1 MARRR
6 LPDSKIKRADRYTEV
21 SDDTLQFINIVDF
34 DPEDDDDDIDAEDY
48 GHHSRY
54 GSRNG
59 RGASED
65 EYDYEDDDCDEEY
78 EEDDD
83 SDEGYDDEEDDDIDE
98 GYDDEEDDD
107 IDEDYNDEEDDDI
120 DEDYNDE
127 EDDGSD
133 EGYDDE
139 EDDDGSDEN
148 YDDKTDIDDAYDED
162 NEAGSYIDDPD
173 DGYDEQ
179 LVHVRR
185 RPADSVKKGKSRN
198 PKDQG
203 NAKAE
208 GEAGKK
214 TEKKGTKPERTKATP
229 KKDIKKESSKAG
241 KREKNI
247 EQDELSR
254 KRKKSWLTFFV
265 LLFIWS
271 AILVGVIVYGL
282 NYFYNFTIDYERAY
296 QESRP
301 VLSMGDILAHFE
313 NADIDYI
320 YENMAE
326 KPQVNE
332 FETEADLKEDM
343 GSLLEGKT
351 ISFNGASGY
360 SEDTPNYT
368 ITADGYAVAD
378 LKLRKSST
386 EEREYHFPVWEMT
399 ELNFYTAP
407 SESFSVEAPENY
419 TILVNGIP
427 LSSDYCVQSGIE
439 SEENKY
445 VDPYGRIPDLA
456 DYYGEGFYKQPVVT
470 AQDASGAEVAA
481 VYDEAEGR
489 YEVGFSSDS
498 PEREALEE
506 RAINLAITFANFISG
521 DTSIDNLSPYFPS
534 GSEALAMIK
543 RNSSNEFFASHS
555 NVTIQNEEI
564 RDFVCYSEDV
574 CYVEAYIEQSMH
586 VYGAAQNPV
595 ILPTDG
601 HFYFVKMDGVWKV
614 AGIRY

>member
-6 LPDSKIKRADRYTEV
+6 LPDSKIKRSGRYTEV

-34 DPEDDDDDIDAEDY
+34 DPEDDDEDIDAEDY
-48 GHHSRY
+48 GHHGRY
-54 GSRNG
+54 DDK
-59 RGASED
+59 RGYDEPDD
-65 EYDYEDDDCDEEY
+65 EYDDEYEDDDIEEDYDEDY

-83 SDEGYDDEEDDDIDE
+83 TGEEYDDEEDDDSGEKYVGEEDIDE
-98 GYDDEEDDD
+98 DYDDEEDDD
-107 IDEDYNDEEDDDI
+107 VDED
-120 DEDYNDE
+120 
-127 EDDGSD
+127 
-133 EGYDDE
+133 YDDE
-139 EDDDGSDEN
+139 EDDDVIDED
-148 YDDKTDIDDAYDED
+148 YDDDEDGDAAEDYDE
-162 NEAGSYIDDPD
+162 GDDEP
-173 DGYDEQ
+173 EQ
-179 LVHVRR
+179 L
-185 RPADSVKKGKSRN
+185 SVVLPVLKKEARKEPKKELKKETKKGS
-198 PKDQG
+198 
-203 NAKAE
+203 
-208 GEAGKK
+208 
-214 TEKKGTKPERTKATP
+214 
-229 KKDIKKESSKAG
+229 KKEKNKPVSKN
-241 KREKNI
+241 K
-247 EQDELSR
+247 EQDELTR
-254 KRKKSWLTFFV
+254 KRKKGWLIFFI

-271 AILVGVIVYGL
+271 AALVAAIVYGL
-282 NYFYNFTIDYERAY
+282 NYFYNFTIDYEKAY
-296 QESRP
+296 QDSRP
-301 VLSMGDILAHFE
+301 VLSMGDVLAHFE

-320 YENMAE
+320 YDNMVE

-332 FETEADLKEDM
+332 FETEADLKEYM
-343 GSLLEGKT
+343 GTLLEGKT
-351 ISFNGASGY
+351 ISFNEASGY

-378 LKLRKSST
+378 VKLRKSST

-407 SESFSVEAPENY
+407 TESFSVEAPENY

-456 DYYGEGFYKQPVVT
+456 DYYGEGFYKQPTVT
-470 AQDASGAEVAA
+470 AQDAGGMEVAA
-481 VYDEAEGR
+481 VYNEAEGR

-498 PEREALEE
+498 PEKEELED
-506 RAINLAITFANFISG
+506 RAIKLAITFANFISG

-534 GSEALAMIK
+534 GSEALDMIK

-564 RDFVCYSEDV
+564 KDFVCYSEDV

-614 AGIRY
+614 AGIKY

>member
-6 LPDSKIKRADRYTEV
+6 LPDSRIKRADRYKEV

-34 DPEDDDDDIDAEDY
+34 DPEDDEDDIDAEDY
-48 GHHSRY
+48 GHGSRY
-54 GSRNG
+54 DAG
-59 RGASED
+59 RRYASSED
-65 EYDYEDDDCDEEY
+65 EYDEY
-78 EEDDD
+78 EEDGIDEDYDD
-83 SDEGYDDEEDDDIDE
+83 EVEGDVIDEDYGDEEDDDVVEEEYDDEDGEYDE
-98 GYDDEEDDD
+98 GYADEDEYGENGEGEESGD
-107 IDEDYNDEEDDDI
+107 IDEDYADEDEDGENDEADEDDT
-120 DEDYNDE
+120 E
-127 EDDGSD
+127 ES
-133 EGYDDE
+133 
-139 EDDDGSDEN
+139 DDDDV
-148 YDDKTDIDDAYDED
+148 
-162 NEAGSYIDDPD
+162 
-173 DGYDEQ
+173 EQ
-179 LVHVRR
+179 FEHVRR
-185 RPADSVKKGKSRN
+185 CPADSVKTEADRN
-198 PKDQG
+198 PKKQAG
-203 NAKAE
+203 AEIKPAKTDKPKASS
-208 GEAGKK
+208 KK
-214 TEKKGTKPERTKATP
+214 NT
-229 KKDIKKESSKAG
+229 KKESPKASK
-241 KREKNI
+241 KENNRHKPKNK

-254 KRKKSWLTFFV
+254 KRKKGWLIFFV
-265 LLFIWS
+265 FMFVWS
-271 AILVGVIVYGL
+271 AALVAAIVYGL
-282 NYFYNFTIDYERAY
+282 NYFYNFTIDYEKAY
-296 QESRP
+296 QDSRP

-332 FETEADLKEDM
+332 FETEDDLKEYM
-343 GSLLEGKT
+343 GSLLAGKT
-351 ISFNGASGY
+351 ISFNEASGY

-378 LKLRKSST
+378 IKLRKSST

-407 SESFSVEAPENY
+407 TESFSVEAPENY

-427 LSSDYCVQSGIE
+427 LSSEYCVQSGIE

-456 DYYGEGFYKQPVVT
+456 DYYGEGFYKQPTVT
-470 AQDASGAEVAA
+470 AKDASGMEIAA
-481 VYDEAEGR
+481 VYDEAAGR

-498 PEREALEE
+498 PEKEELEE
-506 RAINLAITFANFISG
+506 RAIKLAITFANFISG

-564 RDFVCYSEDV
+564 KDFVCYSEDV

-614 AGIRY
+614 AGIKY

>member
-6 LPDSKIKRADRYTEV
+6 LPDSKIKRSDRYREV

-48 GHHSRY
+48 GHTFHYDSGRRY
-54 GSRNG
+54 
-59 RGASED
+59 APQD
-65 EYDYEDDDCDEEY
+65 EYDDIDED
-78 EEDDD
+78 
-83 SDEGYDDEEDDDIDE
+83 YDDEEDDDVVDE
-98 GYDDEEDDD
+98 DYSDEEDDD
-107 IDEDYNDEEDDDI
+107 IVEEEYDEDDAYEEDI
-120 DEDYNDE
+120 DEDYDDEEYDE
-127 EDDGSD
+127 EDEEDGIEETS
-133 EGYDDE
+133 DDE
-139 EDDDGSDEN
+139 DE
-148 YDDKTDIDDAYDED
+148 
-162 NEAGSYIDDPD
+162 
-173 DGYDEQ
+173 EQ
-179 LVHVRR
+179 FEHVRR
-185 RPADSVKKGKSRN
+185 RSPEPEKNAVRRNSKKQFVTKQDHSQNAPKSEMNAGKTKRSKAALKKDSKKE
-198 PKDQG
+198 P
-203 NAKAE
+203 AKA
-208 GEAGKK
+208 A
-214 TEKKGTKPERTKATP
+214 
-229 KKDIKKESSKAG
+229 KKEKNKRSSNNKD
-241 KREKNI
+241 
-247 EQDELSR
+247 QDELSR
-254 KRKKSWLTFFV
+254 KRKKGWLIFFIM
-265 LLFIWS
+265 LFVWS
-271 AILVGVIVYGL
+271 AALTGAIVYGL
-282 NYFYNFTIDYERAY
+282 NYFYNFTIDYEKAY
-296 QESRP
+296 QDSRP
-301 VLSMGDILAHFE
+301 VLSMGDVLAHFE

-320 YENMAE
+320 YENMVE

-332 FETEADLKEDM
+332 FETEADLKEYM

-351 ISFNGASGY
+351 ISFNEASGY

-378 LKLRKSST
+378 IKLRKSST

-407 SESFSVEAPENY
+407 TESFSVEAPENY

-427 LSSDYCVQSGIE
+427 LTSDYCVQSGIE

-456 DYYGEGFYKQPVVT
+456 DYYGEGFYKQPTVT
-470 AQDASGAEVAA
+470 AQDASGVEVAA
-481 VYDEAEGR
+481 VYDEAAGR

-498 PEREALEE
+498 PEKEELEE
-506 RAINLAITFANFISG
+506 RAIKLAITFANFISG

-564 RDFVCYSEDV
+564 KDFVCYSEDV

-614 AGIRY
+614 AGIKY

>member
-65 EYDYEDDDCDEEY
+65 EYDYEDDDSDEEY
-78 EEDDD
+78 EEEDDIDEGYEEEDDDDIDEGYNDEEDD
-83 SDEGYDDEEDDDIDE
+83 SDEGYDEEEDDDIDE
-98 GYDDEEDDD
+98 GCDDEEDDD
-107 IDEDYNDEEDDDI
+107 TAED
-120 DEDYNDE
+120 
-127 EDDGSD
+127 
-133 EGYDDE
+133 YDDE
-139 EDDDGSDEN
+139 EDDGSDEN

-214 TEKKGTKPERTKATP
+214 TEKKVTKPERTKATP

-254 KRKKSWLTFFV
+254 KRKKSWLIFFV

-332 FETEADLKEDM
+332 FETEADLKEYM

-351 ISFNGASGY
+351 ISFNEASGY

-498 PEREALEE
+498 PDREELEE
-506 RAINLAITFANFISG
+506 RAIKLAITFANFISG

-564 RDFVCYSEDV
+564 KDFVCYSEDV

>member
-1 MARRR
+1 M
-6 LPDSKIKRADRYTEV
+6 
-21 SDDTLQFINIVDF
+21 
-34 DPEDDDDDIDAEDY
+34 
-48 GHHSRY
+48 
-54 GSRNG
+54 
-59 RGASED
+59 
-65 EYDYEDDDCDEEY
+65 
-78 EEDDD
+78 
-83 SDEGYDDEEDDDIDE
+83 
-98 GYDDEEDDD
+98 
-107 IDEDYNDEEDDDI
+107 
-120 DEDYNDE
+120 
-127 EDDGSD
+127 
-133 EGYDDE
+133 
-139 EDDDGSDEN
+139 
-148 YDDKTDIDDAYDED
+148 
-162 NEAGSYIDDPD
+162 
-173 DGYDEQ
+173 
-179 LVHVRR
+179 
-185 RPADSVKKGKSRN
+185 KKNK
-198 PKDQG
+198 
-203 NAKAE
+203 
-208 GEAGKK
+208 
-214 TEKKGTKPERTKATP
+214 
-229 KKDIKKESSKAG
+229 
-241 KREKNI
+241 
-247 EQDELSR
+247 EQDELAR
-254 KRKKSWLTFFV
+254 KRKKGWLIFFAF
-265 LLFIWS
+265 LFIWS
-271 AILVGVIVYGL
+271 AALVAAIVYGL
-282 NYFYNFTIDYERAY
+282 NYFYNFTIDYEKAY
-296 QESRP
+296 QDSRP

-332 FETEADLKEDM
+332 FETEADLKEYM

-351 ISFNGASGY
+351 ISFNEASGY

-378 LKLRKSST
+378 IKLRKSST

-407 SESFSVEAPENY
+407 TESFSVEAPENY

-456 DYYGEGFYKQPVVT
+456 DYYGEGFYKQPTVT
-470 AQDASGAEVAA
+470 AQDASGMEVAA
-481 VYDEAEGR
+481 VYDEADGR

-498 PEREALEE
+498 PEREELEE
-506 RAINLAITFANFISG
+506 RAIKLAITFANFISG

-534 GSEALAMIK
+534 GSEDLAMIK

-555 NVTIQNEEI
+555 NVVIQNEEI
-564 RDFVCYSEDV
+564 KDFVCYSEDV

-614 AGIRY
+614 AGIKY

>member
-6 LPDSKIKRADRYTEV
+6 LPDSKIKRSDRYTEV

-34 DPEDDDDDIDAEDY
+34 DPEDDDEDIDAEDY
-48 GHHSRY
+48 SHHVRY
-54 GSRNG
+54 YDTG
-59 RGASED
+59 RESASED
-65 EYDYEDDDCDEEY
+65 EYED
-78 EEDDD
+78 EEDDEYYD
-83 SDEGYDDEEDDDIDE
+83 DEEGDVVNEDYDDEDVINGEDEDDAARDYIPDEDYGDEEDDDVTNDE
-98 GYDDEEDDD
+98 DYDDEDDL
-107 IDEDYNDEEDDDI
+107 INEEYDED
-120 DEDYNDE
+120 
-127 EDDGSD
+127 
-133 EGYDDE
+133 
-139 EDDDGSDEN
+139 
-148 YDDKTDIDDAYDED
+148 DDAYDED
-162 NEAGSYIDDPD
+162 TDSIKSLEERNTKKK
-173 DGYDEQ
+173 
-179 LVHVRR
+179 VR
-185 RPADSVKKGKSRN
+185 
-198 PKDQG
+198 
-203 NAKAE
+203 
-208 GEAGKK
+208 
-214 TEKKGTKPERTKATP
+214 
-229 KKDIKKESSKAG
+229 ESSKKNNAEDRSKKVSKKKVKKEKKENKENKKAG
-241 KREKNI
+241 SKNK
-247 EQDELSR
+247 EDDELTR
-254 KRKKSWLTFFV
+254 KRKKGWKIFFI
-265 LLFIWS
+265 LLFVWS
-271 AILVGVIVYGL
+271 AALVAAIVYGL
-282 NYFYNFTIDYERAY
+282 NYFYNFTIAYEKAY
-296 QESRP
+296 QDSRP
-301 VLSMGDILAHFE
+301 ILSMGDIIAHFE

-332 FETEADLKEDM
+332 FETEDDVKDYME
-343 GSLLEGKT
+343 SLLEGKT
-351 ISFNGASGY
+351 ISFNEASGY

-378 LKLRKSST
+378 IKLRKSSE

-407 SESFSVEAPENY
+407 TEIFSVEAPENY

-445 VDPYGRIPDLA
+445 VDPYGKIPDLA

-564 RDFVCYSEDV
+564 KDFVCYSEDV

-614 AGIRY
+614 AGIKY

>member
-6 LPDSKIKRADRYTEV
+6 LPDSKIKRSDRYREV

-48 GHHSRY
+48 GHTFHYDSGRRY
-54 GSRNG
+54 
-59 RGASED
+59 APQD
-65 EYDYEDDDCDEEY
+65 EYDDIDED
-78 EEDDD
+78 
-83 SDEGYDDEEDDDIDE
+83 YDDEEDDDVVDE
-98 GYDDEEDDD
+98 DYSDEEDDD
-107 IDEDYNDEEDDDI
+107 IVEEEYDEDDAYEEDI
-120 DEDYNDE
+120 DEDYDDEEYDE
-127 EDDGSD
+127 EDEEDGIEETS
-133 EGYDDE
+133 DDE
-139 EDDDGSDEN
+139 DE
-148 YDDKTDIDDAYDED
+148 
-162 NEAGSYIDDPD
+162 
-173 DGYDEQ
+173 EQ
-179 LVHVRR
+179 FEHVRR
-185 RPADSVKKGKSRN
+185 RSPEPEKNAVRRNSKTQFVTKQDHSQNAPKSEMNAGKTKRSKAALKKDSKKE
-198 PKDQG
+198 P
-203 NAKAE
+203 AKA
-208 GEAGKK
+208 A
-214 TEKKGTKPERTKATP
+214 
-229 KKDIKKESSKAG
+229 KKEKNKRSSNNKD
-241 KREKNI
+241 
-247 EQDELSR
+247 QDELSR
-254 KRKKSWLTFFV
+254 KRKKGWLIFFI
-265 LLFIWS
+265 LLFVWS
-271 AILVGVIVYGL
+271 AALIGAIVYGL
-282 NYFYNFTIDYERAY
+282 NYFYNFTIDYEKAY
-296 QESRP
+296 QDSRP
-301 VLSMGDILAHFE
+301 VLSMGDVLAHFE

-332 FETEADLKEDM
+332 FETEADLKEYM

-351 ISFNGASGY
+351 ISFNEASGY

-378 LKLRKSST
+378 IKLRKSST

-407 SESFSVEAPENY
+407 TESFSVEAPENY

-427 LSSDYCVQSGIE
+427 LTSDYCVQSGIE

-456 DYYGEGFYKQPVVT
+456 DYYGEGFYKQPTVT
-470 AQDASGAEVAA
+470 AQDASGVEVAA
-481 VYDEAEGR
+481 VYDEAAGR

-498 PEREALEE
+498 PEKEELEE
-506 RAINLAITFANFISG
+506 RAIKLAITFANFISG

-564 RDFVCYSEDV
+564 KDFVCYSEDV

-614 AGIRY
+614 AGIKY

>member
-6 LPDSKIKRADRYTEV
+6 LPDSKIKRSGRYTEV

-34 DPEDDDDDIDAEDY
+34 DPEDDDEDIDAEDY
-48 GHHSRY
+48 GHHGRY
-54 GSRNG
+54 DDK
-59 RGASED
+59 RGYDEPDD
-65 EYDYEDDDCDEEY
+65 EYDDEYEDDDIEEDYDEDY

-83 SDEGYDDEEDDDIDE
+83 TGEEYDDEEDDDSGEKYDGEEDIDE
-98 GYDDEEDDD
+98 DYDDEEDDD
-107 IDEDYNDEEDDDI
+107 VDED
-120 DEDYNDE
+120 
-127 EDDGSD
+127 
-133 EGYDDE
+133 YDDE
-139 EDDDGSDEN
+139 EDDDVIDED
-148 YDDKTDIDDAYDED
+148 YDDDEDGDTAEDYDE
-162 NEAGSYIDDPD
+162 GDDEP
-173 DGYDEQ
+173 ER
-179 LVHVRR
+179 L
-185 RPADSVKKGKSRN
+185 SVKKGS
-198 PKDQG
+198 
-203 NAKAE
+203 
-208 GEAGKK
+208 
-214 TEKKGTKPERTKATP
+214 
-229 KKDIKKESSKAG
+229 KKEKNKPVSKN
-241 KREKNI
+241 K
-247 EQDELSR
+247 EQDELTR
-254 KRKKSWLTFFV
+254 KRKKGWLIFFI

-271 AILVGVIVYGL
+271 AALVAAIVYGL
-282 NYFYNFTIDYERAY
+282 NYFYNFTIDYEKAY
-296 QESRP
+296 QDSRP
-301 VLSMGDILAHFE
+301 VLSMGDVLAHFE

-320 YENMAE
+320 YDNMVE

-332 FETEADLKEDM
+332 FETEADLKEYM
-343 GSLLEGKT
+343 GTLLEGKT
-351 ISFNGASGY
+351 ISFNEASGY

-378 LKLRKSST
+378 VKLRKSST
-386 EEREYHFPVWEMT
+386 EERKYHFPVWEMT

-407 SESFSVEAPENY
+407 TESFSVEAPENY

-456 DYYGEGFYKQPVVT
+456 DYYGEGFYKQPTVT
-470 AQDASGAEVAA
+470 AQDAGGMEVAA
-481 VYDEAEGR
+481 VYNEAEGR

-498 PEREALEE
+498 PEKEELED
-506 RAINLAITFANFISG
+506 RAIKLAITFANFISG

-564 RDFVCYSEDV
+564 KDFVCYSEDV

-614 AGIRY
+614 AGIKY

>member
-6 LPDSKIKRADRYTEV
+6 LPDSKIKRSDRYTEV

-34 DPEDDDDDIDAEDY
+34 DPEDDDEDIDAEDY
-48 GHHSRY
+48 HSRY
-54 GSRNG
+54 GVGTG
-59 RGASED
+59 RGSLDD
-65 EYDYEDDDCDEEY
+65 EYYDEDEY
-78 EEDDD
+78 EEDDV
-83 SDEGYDDEEDDDIDE
+83 DEDYDDEEDDDVIDE
-98 GYDDEEDDD
+98 DYDEEADEDYDDEEDDD
-107 IDEDYNDEEDDDI
+107 VVEDDEEYDENDDNDSGDGYDENDEDDI
-120 DEDYNDE
+120 DEDYE
-127 EDDGSD
+127 EDDVD
-133 EGYDDE
+133 RFE
-139 EDDDGSDEN
+139 
-148 YDDKTDIDDAYDED
+148 
-162 NEAGSYIDDPD
+162 
-173 DGYDEQ
+173 
-179 LVHVRR
+179 HVRR
-185 RPADSVKKGKSRN
+185 HPSDSVKLGVSREA
-198 PKDQG
+198 KKQ
-203 NAKAE
+203 AETKKKTSKAE
-208 GEAGKK
+208 RSKNASKK
-214 TEKKGTKPERTKATP
+214 ETP
-229 KKDIKKESSKAG
+229 KASKETVKKNK
-241 KREKNI
+241 
-247 EQDELSR
+247 EQDELAR
-254 KRKKSWLTFFV
+254 KRKKGWLIFFAF
-265 LLFIWS
+265 LFIWS
-271 AILVGVIVYGL
+271 AALVAAIVYGL
-282 NYFYNFTIDYERAY
+282 NYFYNFTIDYEKAY
-296 QESRP
+296 QDSRP

-332 FETEADLKEDM
+332 FETEADLKEYM

-351 ISFNGASGY
+351 ISFNEASGY

-378 LKLRKSST
+378 IKLRKSST

-407 SESFSVEAPENY
+407 TESFSVEAPENY

-456 DYYGEGFYKQPVVT
+456 DYYGEGFYKQPTVT
-470 AQDASGAEVAA
+470 AQDASGMEVAA
-481 VYDEAEGR
+481 VYDEADGR

-498 PEREALEE
+498 PEREELEE
-506 RAINLAITFANFISG
+506 RAIKLAITFANFISG

-534 GSEALAMIK
+534 GSEDLAMIK

-555 NVTIQNEEI
+555 NVVIQNEEI
-564 RDFVCYSEDV
+564 KDFVCYSEDV

-614 AGIRY
+614 AGIKY

>member
-6 LPDSKIKRADRYTEV
+6 LPDSKIKRSDRYTEV

-34 DPEDDDDDIDAEDY
+34 DPEDDDEDIDAEDY
-48 GHHSRY
+48 HSRY
-54 GSRNG
+54 GVGTG
-59 RGASED
+59 RGSLDD
-65 EYDYEDDDCDEEY
+65 EYYDEDEY
-78 EEDDD
+78 EEDDV
-83 SDEGYDDEEDDDIDE
+83 DEDYDDEEDDDVIDE
-98 GYDDEEDDD
+98 DYDDEEADEDYDDEEDDD
-107 IDEDYNDEEDDDI
+107 VVEDDEEYDENDDDDSSDGYDENDEDDI
-120 DEDYNDE
+120 DEDYEEDDEDE
-127 EDDGSD
+127 EDDVD
-133 EGYDDE
+133 RFE
-139 EDDDGSDEN
+139 
-148 YDDKTDIDDAYDED
+148 
-162 NEAGSYIDDPD
+162 
-173 DGYDEQ
+173 
-179 LVHVRR
+179 HVRR
-185 RPADSVKKGKSRN
+185 HPSDSVKLGVSREA
-198 PKDQG
+198 KKQ
-203 NAKAE
+203 AETKKKTSKAE
-208 GEAGKK
+208 RSKNAS
-214 TEKKGTKPERTKATP
+214 
-229 KKDIKKESSKAG
+229 KKETKKASKETV
-241 KREKNI
+241 KKNK
-247 EQDELSR
+247 EQDELAH
-254 KRKKSWLTFFV
+254 KRKKGWLIFFV
-265 LLFIWS
+265 FLFIWS
-271 AILVGVIVYGL
+271 AALVAAIVYGL
-282 NYFYNFTIDYERAY
+282 NYFYNFTIDYEKAY
-296 QESRP
+296 QDSRP

-332 FETEADLKEDM
+332 FETEADLKEYM

-351 ISFNGASGY
+351 ISFNEASGY

-378 LKLRKSST
+378 IKLRKSST

-407 SESFSVEAPENY
+407 TESFSVEAPENY

-445 VDPYGRIPDLA
+445 VAPYGRIPDLA
-456 DYYGEGFYKQPVVT
+456 DYYGEGFYKQPTVT
-470 AQDASGAEVAA
+470 AQDASGTEVAA
-481 VYDEAEGR
+481 VYDEADGR

-498 PEREALEE
+498 PEREELEE
-506 RAINLAITFANFISG
+506 RAIKLAVTFANFISG

-534 GSEALAMIK
+534 GSEDLAMIK

-555 NVTIQNEEI
+555 NVVIQNEEI
-564 RDFVCYSEDV
+564 KDFVCYSEDV

-614 AGIRY
+614 AGIKY